1 MAFFVQ
7 TAGSLYHL
15 TAAFTRLR
23 SNISLPLFRI
33 MSSVKHHLEPNDDND
48 QVGFFITTTIK
59 VLIRRHCVLRQ
70 TDSRKKFKSLHY
82 VDPGL
87 RLLESTP
94 VTNAEN
100 IGCGMFI
107 MQGHVYLKIDNMDR
121 SYTEGYHSSCESTM
135 CDCSGQVL
143 TEHSSS

>member
-1 MAFFVQ
+1 
-7 TAGSLYHL
+7 
-15 TAAFTRLR
+15 
-23 SNISLPLFRI
+23 
-33 MSSVKHHLEPNDDND
+33 MSSAKHHLEPNDDND
-48 QVGFFITTTIK
+48 QVGFFITTIIK

-107 MQGHVYLKIDNMDR
+107 MKDTCTLRLTTWIVVTLKDIIRHVSQQCVIAVVK
-121 SYTEGYHSSCESTM
+121 S
-135 CDCSGQVL
+135 
-143 TEHSSS
+143 